1 MTARSLARGWDRLVP
16 AAILGTVAL
25 LAAGLVL
32 PVMTVDRLFVFASRF
47 SILESLEALWNAE
60 EFFLFA
66 AIALF
71 SVAFPLAKLLGLLV
85 LWCAADIRN
94 PRTRARAAWVGH
106 LGRWSMLDVFL
117 VAILLVTI
125 RSASVAGARTEPGL
139 YVFGTAVVVSILV
152 AWWTETALA
161 RLAR

>member
-1 MTARSLARGWDRLVP
+1 VTAWSLARGWDRLVP

-25 LAAGLVL
+25 LAAGLWL
-32 PVMTVDRLFVFASRF
+32 PVMTVDRFFVFASRF
-47 SILESLEALWNAE
+47 SILESLEALWNAG

-71 SVAFPLAKLLGLLV
+71 SVVFPLAKLLGLLA
-85 LWCAADIRN
+85 LWCAAD
-94 PRTRARAAWVGH
+94 TRDARMRAQVAWVGH

-117 VAILLVTI
+117 VAILLVSI
-125 RSASVAGARTEPGL
+125 RSASVAGVRTELGL
-139 YVFGTAVVVSILV
+139 YVFGAAVVASILV
-152 AWWTETALA
+152 AWWTEAALA